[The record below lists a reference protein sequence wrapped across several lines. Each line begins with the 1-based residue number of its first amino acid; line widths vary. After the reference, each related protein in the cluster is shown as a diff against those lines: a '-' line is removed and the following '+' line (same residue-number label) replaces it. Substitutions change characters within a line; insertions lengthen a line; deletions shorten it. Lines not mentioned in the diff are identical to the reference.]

1 MSDPQLTT
9 LISAVSAISATL
21 ITIFLT
27 PKLQH
32 YFWKHQRRAELRLD
46 VINEVNKLT
55 ADFIEGYIEAE
66 MDGRGFKPSVDFFKS
81 FQAAAA
87 KVKALFSERTFQAFK
102 SMEVMIGPNLGP
114 RSRQSLA
121 QGPALP
127 RHLPVK
133 R

>member
-46 VINEVNKLT
+46 VINEV
-55 ADFIEGYIEAE
+55 
-66 MDGRGFKPSVDFFKS
+66 
-81 FQAAAA
+81 
-87 KVKALFSERTFQAFK
+87 
-102 SMEVMIGPNLGP
+102 MIGPNLGP